1 MKTRYPIFLILAAI
15 LSSIGAMSRPDT
27 RMFAQDSVQITAEV
41 LFENVNIRALPTR
54 TSESLGKLSQGTVV
68 NVDALADLYYRG
80 SWIHISEPISQLS
93 GWVNTRLVVFSRTDW
108 SKYVETIS
116 QEDIY
121 FDDTNAI
128 EATVYNADVYVRAA
142 PGWIRPTPE
151 IVGQLTEGMRV
162 RVLGI
167 SVSGHYAGTWAYVK
181 QVDGDLEG
189 WVFSYYLRFPDG
201 STMLY
206 STERGS
212 LPVLFDDN
220 APANPIQVEGQVIA
234 YISIYGNVHL
244 RLEPNTDST
253 IITSLD
259 LGALLVIY
267 GRTATEGDGWVYV
280 KVLDTQQTGWVYDPV
295 TTVPGF
301 ITYPQ
306 GFDRTSL
313 PLLPVVANPAIPSSA
328 APANSLN
335 AVTIETATL
344 RSSTYPWWNNTIDRF
359 PVGTSVTLIGRNINS
374 TWFNVMI
381 GQQEGWMGS
390 GVLSVEGDFNHLP
403 ILSLHD
409 GTRSG
414 GYE

>member
-1 MKTRYPIFLILAAI
+1 MTNRRQIFSIFLL
-15 LSSIGAMSRPDT
+15 LSIAVVMQWPNPKVT
-27 RMFAQDSVQITAEV
+27 AQDSPQITAEV
-41 LFENVNIRALPTR
+41 LFENVNVRALPTR
-54 TSESLGKLSQGTVV
+54 TSESLGTLSQGTIV

-80 SWIHISEPISQLS
+80 SWIHISEHISQLS
-93 GWVNTRLVVFSRTDW
+93 GWINTRLVVFSRPDW

-128 EATVYNADVYVRAA
+128 EATVYHADVYVRAA

-151 IVGQLTEGMRV
+151 IVGQLTEGTRV

-220 APANPIQVEGQVIA
+220 APAHPIQVEGQVIA

-244 RLEPNTDST
+244 RLEPNTDSP

-259 LGALLVIY
+259 LGALLAIY

-295 TTVPGF
+295 TTVF

-313 PLLPVVANPAIPSSA
+313 PLLPAVANPAIPSSA
-328 APANSLN
+328 APVISLN

-374 TWFNVMI
+374 TWFKVRI
-381 GQQEGWMGS
+381 GNQEGWMGS
-390 GVLSVEGDFNHLP
+390 GVLSIEGNFNHLP